1 MRFSIIMSSNDNGD
15 NNDIHD
21 NSYGD
26 DGDDGDDDEST
37 DIHIGYHLPQIPA
50 NMSSR

>member
-1 MRFSIIMSSNDNGD
+1 MSSNANGD

-21 NSYGD
+21 NSY
-26 DGDDGDDDEST
+26 GDDGDDDEST
-37 DIHIGYHLPQIPA
+37 DIHIGYHLPQKPA

>member
-1 MRFSIIMSSNDNGD
+1 MSSNDNGD

-26 DGDDGDDDEST
+26 DGDDGDEST

-50 NMSSR
+50 NMSAR